1 MQRSLARGCFLLIGL
16 LFLSFHTGCIARFAA
31 TLMHAGMGN
40 KVPPKYSG
48 CAVPDRKIAIVCLTQ
63 SSSFGS
69 TTAAESICEN
79 VIKYLRNHIEEI
91 NLVDQQEIDRWMDEN
106 DWNQIDYRELGQGV
120 GADVLVA
127 IDIRSFSLH
136 EGKTLYK
143 GRADVEITV
152 YDLGLNGKIV
162 FEEAPPEIQYPVTA
176 GFFTSEI
183 SESEFQKQF
192 VDFVAYRIAR
202 NFYPYELSEDFGRDP
217 SSVGF

>member
-1 MQRSLARGCFLLIGL
+1 MTRTTARMAFVVTSLLLMVT
-16 LFLSFHTGCIARFAA
+16 STGCIARLAA

-40 KVPPKYSG
+40 KVPPKYEG
-48 CAVPDRKIAIVCLTQ
+48 LKERHVAVVCLSR

-69 TTAAESICEN
+69 TAAANAIAAN
-79 VIKYLRNHIEEI
+79 VVKYLRNHVEDIQI
-91 NLVDQQEIDRWMDEN
+91 VDQQEIDEWMDEN
-106 DWNQIDYRELGQGV
+106 DWNEIDYRELGQGV
-120 GADVLVA
+120 GADLLVA
-127 IDIRSFSLH
+127 VDIHSFTLH

-143 GRADVEITV
+143 GRADLSTKV
-152 YDLGLNGKIV
+152 YDTFADGTIV
-162 FEEAPPEIQYPVTA
+162 FEDSPPEIQYPITA
-176 GFFTSEI
+176 GIFTSEI